1 MRTVLVTGSA
11 GFIGFHLSQLLLE
24 EGFRVVGFDGMTD
37 YYDVR
42 IKQRRHQMLLQHPH
56 FTCTEGMLEDFD
68 ALHALALAEKPD
80 VIVHLAAQA
89 GVRYSP
95 GEPARLYRRQPDRHL
110 QRDGMRARA
119 GRGSP
124 ADGVNLVGLRCQHRY
139 AVR

>member
-56 FTCTEGMLEDFD
+56 FSCLEGMLEDFET
-68 ALHALALAEKPD
+68 LHALALAEKPD

-89 GVRYSP
+89 GCGIRW
-95 GEPARLYRRQPDRHL
+95 RT
-110 QRDGMRARA
+110 RAPISTRTSSA
-119 GRGSP
+119 PSM
-124 ADGVNLVGLRCQHRY
+124 
-139 AVR
+139 